1 MSGKVSLEEKAVMRF
16 IENYNCAESVLLTM
30 FEHLNGKN
38 ELIPK
43 IATAFGGGIGMC
55 GSVCGALTGGVMVIG
70 IKYGTDDPSVEK
82 RLKLY
87 SLANKFYNQFK
98 NHHGSVLCRELI
110 EYDLSNPEELEKARK
125 KRVFE
130 EKCVKFVRTAVK
142 ILRELDER

>member
-1 MSGKVSLEEKAVMRF
+1 
-16 IENYNCAESVLLTM
+16 M

-43 IATAFGGGIGMC
+43 IAAVFGGGIGMC

-98 NHHGSVLCRELI
+98 KHHGSVLCRELI

-130 EKCVKFVRTAVK
+130 EKCIKFVRTAVK

>member
-1 MSGKVSLEEKAVMRF
+1 MSGKISLEEKAVMRF

-70 IKYGTDDPSVEK
+70 IKYGTDNPSVEK

-98 NHHGSVLCRELI
+98 KHHGSVLCRELI
-110 EYDLSNPEELEKARK
+110 EYDLSNPEELERARK

>member
-1 MSGKVSLEEKAVMRF
+1 
-16 IENYNCAESVLLTM
+16 M

-43 IATAFGGGIGMC
+43 IATVFGGGIGMC

-98 NHHGSVLCRELI
+98 KHHGSVLCRELI

-130 EKCVKFVRTAVK
+130 EKCIKFVRTAVK

>member
-70 IKYGTDDPSVEK
+70 IKYGTDNPSVEK

-98 NHHGSVLCRELI
+98 KHHGSVLCRELI